1 MKNIFSAAAL
11 LFTVLVFGQ
20 AEEPVKAI
28 AKRIS
33 AVECDKMCIAKY
45 SILKNVQ
52 GTTSNSIIEIGCQ
65 PDKRLDNSPETAL
78 ITIIPTKLKDYY
90 IFPEYDERKG
100 VENAK
105 FDSVDRAYLEAC
117 EAGSGPCKPL
127 ALNRNADQKQWFL
140 VMPCGG
146 TYTSIKLTDANGK
159 RVREINAKYG
169 ECPVM
174 LDISTVPDGK
184 YFVSIIS
191 AALNGKIEINLTTR
205 K

>member
-1 MKNIFSAAAL
+1 MKKIISAAAL
-11 LFTVLVFGQ
+11 LVTVLAFGQ
-20 AEEPVKAI
+20 ADEPVKVI
-28 AKRIS
+28 ARRIS
-33 AVECDKMCIAKY
+33 AIDCDKMCIAKY

-52 GTTSNSIIEIGCQ
+52 GTVSNTIIEIGCQ

-78 ITIIPTKLKDYY
+78 ITIVPTKLKDYY

-100 VENAK
+100 VESAK

-117 EAGSGPCKPL
+117 ETGSGPCKPPDL
-127 ALNRNADQKQWFL
+127 SRNADQKQWFL

-184 YFVSIIS
+184 YFVTVIS

-205 K
+205 